1 MCAELVIIGHR
12 KSKERTMI
20 FSRPLYYILDA
31 QGNPQPAPDNDAGRR
46 AANELLGNAEKR
58 RIGVFEKN
66 IDGHEI
72 TVSTVFLVL
81 DHCHDGGDPVLYE
94 TMLFVDGNSIGNA
107 TQRYNTKDEA
117 IQGHNEVVKVVND
130 AIEELG
136 KKTIVSG
143 VLSNILRE
151 LPYRQ

>member
-1 MCAELVIIGHR
+1 
-12 KSKERTMI
+12 MI
-20 FSRPLYYILDA
+20 FNRPLYYILDE
-31 QGNPQPAPDNDAGRR
+31 QGNPYPAPDNDGGRR
-46 AANELLGNAEKR
+46 AANKLLGDFEKR

-72 TVSTVFLVL
+72 RVSTVFLVL
-81 DHCHDGGDPVLYE
+81 DHSHGDGDPVLYE
-94 TMLFVDGNSIGNA
+94 TMLFVDGNSIDNA
-107 TQRYNTKDEA
+107 TQRYCTKDEA
-117 IQGHNEVVKVVND
+117 IQGHNDVVKVVND

-143 VLSNILRE
+143 VLSNILRV

>member
-1 MCAELVIIGHR
+1 
-12 KSKERTMI
+12 
-20 FSRPLYYILDA
+20 
-31 QGNPQPAPDNDAGRR
+31 
-46 AANELLGNAEKR
+46 
-58 RIGVFEKN
+58 
-66 IDGHEI
+66 
-72 TVSTVFLVL
+72 
-81 DHCHDGGDPVLYE
+81 
-94 TMLFVDGNSIGNA
+94 MLFVDGNSIGNA